1 MGSRSSN
8 LHQQSLLVLT
18 IVWSA
23 SNWIIYPCSLVI
35 FANHAPKNYKI
46 GLPGRASVG
55 GGGLAAR
62 PGPTLQGR
70 KVATGKLGRKKM
82 VQLGTA
88 TTSRARGVR
97 VRGLLSSARRT
108 SRLAS
113 WPGLGG
119 PRFIENNQLF
129 QFYNCPPGPA
139 CHQTHTPPLCCAFL
153 NHFYW

>member
-1 MGSRSSN
+1 M
-8 LHQQSLLVLT
+8 
-18 IVWSA
+18 
-23 SNWIIYPCSLVI
+23 I

-139 CHQTHTPPLCCAFL
+139 CRQTHTHTTAVLCVSKPFL
-153 NHFYW
+153 LIVDMYNISTLSIVDIIYLHTLDFRR